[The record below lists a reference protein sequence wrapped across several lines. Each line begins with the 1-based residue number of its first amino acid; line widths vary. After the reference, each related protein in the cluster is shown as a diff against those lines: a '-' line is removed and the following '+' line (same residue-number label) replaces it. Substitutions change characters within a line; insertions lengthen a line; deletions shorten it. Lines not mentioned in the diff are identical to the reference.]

1 MSSPAS
7 RPKVL
12 LTNAS
17 VPTGENIIR
26 EVADIVLAPD
36 AKPDTLRAMVGDC
49 DVLVVRAKLPDDLFE
64 RPNRL
69 KGVVRHGAGVDLI
82 PMDSATKLGIPVA
95 NVPGVNAQ
103 TVAEYVI
110 TTMLMLARATHRMDA
125 LVRTKGWDIARVLS
139 DEGVE
144 LAGKTVGIVGVGAI
158 GKIVTRICH
167 HGFGMNIIGFQR
179 NLDQLPKEVKGVS
192 LDELFAQSD
201 FVVLA
206 CPLTPETKGLA
217 SSARI
222 ASMRKNAVL
231 VNVSRGPVVDEAA
244 ITQALVHRR
253 IRGAALDVF
262 DKQPLTVD
270 HPLMALDNVVLTPH
284 QAGLTVEAV
293 ERTSRGAAEETVRL
307 LKGEKPVNLVNPEVW
322 DRRAHR

>member
-1 MSSPAS
+1 MA

-12 LTNAS
+12 LTNPS
-17 VPTGENIIR
+17 VPTGENMIR
-26 EVADIVLAPD
+26 EVAELVLAPD
-36 AKPDTLRAMVGDC
+36 PKPDTLRAMIGDC
-49 DVLVVRAKLPDDLFE
+49 DVLIVRTKLPDDLFE

-82 PMDSATKLGIPVA
+82 PMESATKLGIPVA

-103 TVAEYVI
+103 TVAEHVI
-110 TTMLMLARATHRMDA
+110 TTMLMLARTTHRMDA
-125 LVRTKGWDIARVLS
+125 LVRTKGWDTARVLS

-144 LAGKTVGIVGVGAI
+144 LAGKTIGIVGVGAI
-158 GKIVTRICH
+158 GKIVMRICH
-167 HGFGMNIIGFQR
+167 YGLGMKVIGHQR
-179 NLDQLPKEVKGVS
+179 NLANLPKEVSAVS
-192 LDELFAQSD
+192 LDELFRQSD

-217 SSARI
+217 SRARI
-222 ASMRKNAVL
+222 ASMRSNAVL

-244 ITQALVHRR
+244 ITEALVHRR

-262 DKQPLTVD
+262 DKQPLTID

-284 QAGLTVEAV
+284 QAGLTVDAV
-293 ERTSRGAAEETVRL
+293 ERMSVGAAEETLRL
-307 LKGEKPVNLVNPEVW
+307 LKGEKPLNLVNPEVW
-322 DRRAHR
+322 ERRAYR

>member
-1 MSSPAS
+1 MA
-7 RPKVL
+7 RPKVV
-12 LTNAS
+12 LTNPS
-17 VPTGENIIR
+17 VPVGENIIK
-26 EVADIVLAPD
+26 EVADLVVAPD
-36 AKPDTLRAMVGDC
+36 IKPDTLRALAADC
-49 DVLVVRAKLPDDLFE
+49 DVLIVRTKLPDDIFE

-82 PMDSATKLGIPVA
+82 PMESATRLGIPVA
-95 NVPGVNAQ
+95 NVPGANAQ

-110 TTMLMLARATHRMDA
+110 STMLMLARATHRMDA
-125 LVRTKGWDIARVLS
+125 LVRTKGWDTARVIS

-158 GKIVTRICH
+158 GKIVAKICH
-167 HGFGMNIIGFQR
+167 DGFGMNVMGHQR
-179 NLDQLPKEVKGVS
+179 TLANLPSEVTGVP
-192 LDELFAQSD
+192 LDKLFAESD

-217 SSARI
+217 SKARI

-244 ITQALVHRR
+244 ITEALLHRR

-262 DKQPLTVD
+262 DKQPLATD
-270 HPLMALDNVVLTPH
+270 HPLMALENVVLTPH

-293 ERTSRGAAEETVRL
+293 ERMSEGAAQETVRL
-307 LKGEKPVNLVNPEVW
+307 LKGEKPLNLVNPEVW
-322 DRRAHR
+322 DRRAVR